1 MTEVNAPNLVNA
13 IQNEYPTIEDFMADV
28 AKGGYTGNL
37 ASLQSA
43 IETFR
48 NNTQKIVSVRT
59 DTLNTYLEKFNQGIV
74 DTIPNIRKLD
84 ETLQGDKEAM
94 IFDVE

>member
-1 MTEVNAPNLVNA
+1 MGTEVNAQNLVNA
-13 IQNEYPTIEDFMADV
+13 IKGEYTTIEEFMADV
-28 AKGGYTGNL
+28 TKGGYTGDL
-37 ASLQSA
+37 ASLEAA

-59 DTLNTYLEKFNQGIV
+59 DVLNLYLEKFNQGIV
-74 DTIPNIRKLD
+74 DTIPEIRELD
-84 ETLQGDKEAM
+84 ETEDKISM